1 MERVVISIVV
11 NYNKYFDLSY
21 NSMKRSHRRE
31 WRKKIYLQ
39 KGRLTFKGSGISPR
53 GKSPKFLLVGVLE
66 NCKKLSFC
74 ETLKNEDTWL
84 AARSAKKCV
93 THSYLLI

>member
-1 MERVVISIVV
+1 
-11 NYNKYFDLSY
+11 
-21 NSMKRSHRRE
+21 MKRSHRRE